1 MSNFYRFI
9 FINNPCLD
17 DVKKYFR
24 FAIRRAASD
33 PRVRAKAKETARKMA
48 KGAGEIARDPEP
60 AKKLG
65 RLAGKIKKKIIKS

>member
-1 MSNFYRFI
+1 MMLRNI
-9 FINNPCLD
+9 L
-17 DVKKYFR
+17 R
-24 FAIRRAASD
+24 FAIRRVASD